1 MSHFWD
7 PDKVSTAPTE
17 EQLAAQVEQNRLER
31 IAERAAIDATRAS
44 KPFHP
49 FVVTRFTKELD
60 WSSKC
65 WTEAMKKNDLENLRK
80 IAQNRTCYMFGL
92 VKKCRAQLDWVAD
105 PVEQEH
111 IELVQQLLDRVQEMV
126 EEAKGFLGPN
136 EEH

>member
-1 MSHFWD
+1 MGHFWD

-17 EQLAAQVEQNRLER
+17 EQLAAQVEQNRLKC
-31 IAERAAIDATRAS
+31 IAERATIDATRAS

-49 FVVTRFTKELD
+49 CVVTRFTKELD

-80 IAQNRTCYMFGL
+80 IAQSRTCHMFGL

-126 EEAKGFLGPN
+126 EEAKGFLSTN